1 MKLDCWG
8 VEVGKLCREGVPGR
22 GSGTKHVPCA
32 RGRCTHRCTTGGVVH
47 HLIPRG
53 GLATA
58 ACSSGSR
65 RELGVAVTRHLVSA
79 TFGRPFDMGFQAFFF
94 AYILGG
100 LTLVPLVVV
109 TLFAAALWTA
119 VPVGDVDSAK
129 HKSSELAGRSYEEK
143 DKQEDLRKIDSKTP
157 PSKPRKGWL
166 IVKRTFEDDDGPLF
180 DGSYMNLM
188 RSILDSRSK
197 DPKRSRPKDMY
208 FAVLKGSVL
217 YLYEDEAMSEC
228 HAALELSSHEV
239 RIWPDG
245 LLDAELFTRRN
256 AILLQAAQDA
266 QALPRVTKEMKLGH
280 DDVEDTSQ
288 PNEMADK
295 EIKKIQDAE
304 REAAFDFSTPWYIF
318 VRSVTEMEDWYHAF
332 VHASTHPSQTDIL
345 HPLEPIFAPDHMQ
358 YLVSHLDS
366 QPDPIPMR
374 WLNAF
379 IGRLFFSVYRT
390 AKMEQYII
398 GRLMKKLSKVK
409 RPGFL
414 TDISVTE
421 VSVGQTAP
429 TFFKPMLKELTR
441 EGDAAMEVG
450 LKYKG
455 EIRITVQATAIINL
469 GVRFKTYE
477 VKLVLAVV
485 LRELE
490 GNLLVKIKRPP
501 SNRLWYAF
509 THMPRMELAVEPIV
523 SDRQIT
529 WSMITKTIEGRLKE
543 IVRYLL
549 ISFNTPLTPWCRSW
563 SR

>member
-1 MKLDCWG
+1 MPLG
-8 VEVGKLCREGVPGR
+8 LC
-22 GSGTKHVPCA
+22 
-32 RGRCTHRCTTGGVVH
+32 
-47 HLIPRG
+47 HLG
-53 GLATA
+53 
-58 ACSSGSR
+58 C
-65 RELGVAVTRHLVSA
+65 
-79 TFGRPFDMGFQAFFF
+79 PFDMGFLAFFF

-129 HKSSELAGRSYEEK
+129 QKSRKVAERSNEEK
-143 DKQEDLRKIDSKTP
+143 DRQEILRKTDSKAP
-157 PSKPRKGWL
+157 PPKPKQGWL
-166 IVKRTFEDDDGPLF
+166 TVKRTSEDDDGPLF

-197 DPKRSRPKDMY
+197 DPKKSRPKDMY

-228 HAALELSSHEV
+228 HAALELSSHDV
-239 RIWPDG
+239 RIWPGG

-256 AILLQAAQDA
+256 AILLQAMQDA
-266 QALPRVTKEMKLGH
+266 HALPSVTKAMKLGH
-280 DDVEDTSQ
+280 DEVEDTAQS
-288 PNEMADK
+288 NEVDEM
-295 EIKKIQDAE
+295 EIKKVQEAE
-304 REAAFDFSTPWYIF
+304 REEAFDFSTPWYIF

-332 VHASTHPSQTDIL
+332 VHASTHPSQTDVL
-345 HPLEPIFAPDHMQ
+345 QPLEPIFAPDHMQ
-358 YLVSHLDS
+358 HLVSHLDS

-450 LKYKG
+450 LIYKG
-455 EIRITVQATAIINL
+455 EVRLTVQATATINL
-469 GVRFKTYE
+469 GARFKTYE

-509 THMPRMELAVEPIV
+509 TQMPRMELAVEPIV

-529 WSMITKTIEGRLKE
+529 WGMITKTIEGRLKE
-543 IVRYLL
+543 IVR
-549 ISFNTPLTPWCRSW
+549 
-563 SR
+563 

>member
-1 MKLDCWG
+1 
-8 VEVGKLCREGVPGR
+8 
-22 GSGTKHVPCA
+22 
-32 RGRCTHRCTTGGVVH
+32 
-47 HLIPRG
+47 
-53 GLATA
+53 
-58 ACSSGSR
+58 
-65 RELGVAVTRHLVSA
+65 
-79 TFGRPFDMGFQAFFF
+79 
-94 AYILGG
+94 
-100 LTLVPLVVV
+100 VPLVIV
-109 TLFAAALWTA
+109 TVFAAALWTA
-119 VPVGDVDSAK
+119 VPLGDVDPAK
-129 HKSSELAGRSYEEK
+129 QKRRALAEQSVEEN
-143 DKQEDLRKIDSKTP
+143 KQDHLRKIDSKAP
-157 PSKPRKGWL
+157 PPKPRKGWL
-166 IVKRTFEDDDGPLF
+166 TVKRNFEEEDGPLF

-197 DPKRSRPKDMY
+197 DPKKSRPKDMY
-208 FAVLKGSVL
+208 FAVLKGTVL

-228 HAALELSSHEV
+228 HAALELSSHDV
-239 RIWPDG
+239 RIWPEG

-256 AILLQAAQDA
+256 AIFLKARQDA
-266 QALPRVTKEMKLGH
+266 QALPSVTKEMKLG
-280 DDVEDTSQ
+280 DDEVEGATQSNKMDE
-288 PNEMADK
+288 NA
-295 EIKKIQDAE
+295 IKKVQEVE
-304 REAAFDFSTPWYIF
+304 REEAFDFSTPWYIF
-318 VRSVTEMEDWYHAF
+318 VRSVTDMEDWYHAL
-332 VHASTHPSQTDIL
+332 VHASTQSSQTDPL
-345 HPLEPIFAPDHMQ
+345 QPLEPIFTPDHMQ

-390 AKMEQYII
+390 ARMEQYII

-421 VSVGQTAP
+421 VSVGQTSP

-450 LKYKG
+450 LIYKG
-455 EIRITVQATAIINL
+455 EVRVTVQATAIINL
-469 GVRFKTYE
+469 GARFKTYE

-529 WSMITKTIEGRLKE
+529 WGMITKTIEGRLKE
-543 IVRYLL
+543 IVRWLL
-549 ISFNTPLTPWCRSW
+549 YTLL
-563 SR
+563 

>member
-1 MKLDCWG
+1 
-8 VEVGKLCREGVPGR
+8 
-22 GSGTKHVPCA
+22 
-32 RGRCTHRCTTGGVVH
+32 
-47 HLIPRG
+47 
-53 GLATA
+53 
-58 ACSSGSR
+58 
-65 RELGVAVTRHLVSA
+65 
-79 TFGRPFDMGFQAFFF
+79 MGFLAFLF
-94 AYILGG
+94 AYIFGG
-100 LTLVPLVVV
+100 LTLVPLVIV
-109 TLFAAALWTA
+109 TILAAALWTA
-119 VPVGDVDSAK
+119 VPVGDVDPAK
-129 HKSSELAGRSYEEK
+129 QKRMELAERSVEEENN
-143 DKQEDLRKIDSKTP
+143 QENLRKFDSKAP
-157 PSKPRKGWL
+157 PPKPRRGWL
-166 IVKRTFEDDDGPLF
+166 TVKRTAEDDGPLF

-197 DPKRSRPKDMY
+197 DPKKSRPKDMY

-228 HAALELSSHEV
+228 HAALELSSHEI
-239 RIWPDG
+239 RIWPED
-245 LLDAELFTRRN
+245 LSDAELFTKRN
-256 AILLQAAQDA
+256 AILLKAREDV
-266 QALPRVTKEMKLGH
+266 QALPSVTKEMKLGNDEVH
-280 DDVEDTSQ
+280 GTAQ
-288 PNEMADK
+288 LDK
-295 EIKKIQDAE
+295 MDEKMIKIVPEAE
-304 REAAFDFSTPWYIF
+304 REEAFDFSTPWYIF
-318 VRSVTEMEDWYHAF
+318 VRSVTDMEEWYHAL
-332 VHASTHPSQTDIL
+332 VHASTHPSQTDTL
-345 HPLEPIFAPDHMQ
+345 QPLEPVFAPDHMQ

-450 LKYKG
+450 LIYKG
-455 EIRITVQATAIINL
+455 EVRVTVQATAIINL
-469 GVRFKTYE
+469 GARFKTYE

-529 WSMITKTIEGRLKE
+529 WGMITKSIEGRLKE
-543 IVRYLL
+543 IVR
-549 ISFNTPLTPWCRSW
+549 
-563 SR
+563 

>member
-1 MKLDCWG
+1 
-8 VEVGKLCREGVPGR
+8 
-22 GSGTKHVPCA
+22 
-32 RGRCTHRCTTGGVVH
+32 
-47 HLIPRG
+47 
-53 GLATA
+53 
-58 ACSSGSR
+58 
-65 RELGVAVTRHLVSA
+65 
-79 TFGRPFDMGFQAFFF
+79 MGFLAFFF
-94 AYILGG
+94 AYVLGG
-100 LTLVPLVVV
+100 LTLVPLVIITV
-109 TLFAAALWTA
+109 FAAALWTA
-119 VPVGDVDSAK
+119 VPVGDVDPAK
-129 HKSSELAGRSYEEK
+129 RKRRELAGRSVE
-143 DKQEDLRKIDSKTP
+143 QENEQENLRKIDSKALP
-157 PSKPRKGWL
+157 PKPRKGWL
-166 IVKRTFEDDDGPLF
+166 TVKRKLEDDDGPLF

-197 DPKRSRPKDMY
+197 DPKKSRPKDMY

-239 RIWPDG
+239 RIWPEG

-256 AILLQAAQDA
+256 AIFLEARQDA
-266 QALPRVTKEMKLGH
+266 QALPSVTKEMKLGN
-280 DDVEDTSQ
+280 DKVGDTAQ
-288 PNEMADK
+288 LNNMDEK
-295 EIKKIQDAE
+295 GIKKGQEAE
-304 REAAFDFSTPWYIF
+304 REEAFDFSTPWYIF
-318 VRSVTEMEDWYHAF
+318 VRSVTDMEDWYHAL
-332 VHASTHPSQTDIL
+332 VHAATHPSQNDTL
-345 HPLEPIFAPDHMQ
+345 RSLESIFTPDHMQ

-450 LKYKG
+450 LVYKG
-455 EIRITVQATAIINL
+455 EVRITVQATATINL
-469 GVRFKTYE
+469 GARFKTYE

-509 THMPRMELAVEPIV
+509 THVPRMELAVEPVV

-529 WSMITKTIEGRLKE
+529 WGMITKTIEGQLKE
-543 IVRYLL
+543 VVR
-549 ISFNTPLTPWCRSW
+549 
-563 SR
+563 

>member
-1 MKLDCWG
+1 M
-8 VEVGKLCREGVPGR
+8 
-22 GSGTKHVPCA
+22 
-32 RGRCTHRCTTGGVVH
+32 
-47 HLIPRG
+47 
-53 GLATA
+53 
-58 ACSSGSR
+58 
-65 RELGVAVTRHLVSA
+65 
-79 TFGRPFDMGFQAFFF
+79 
-94 AYILGG
+94 
-100 LTLVPLVVV
+100 PLVIV
-109 TLFAAALWTA
+109 TIFAAALWTA
-119 VPVGDVDSAK
+119 VPVGDVDPAK
-129 HKSSELAGRSYEEK
+129 QKRKELAEGSVEEENN
-143 DKQEDLRKIDSKTP
+143 QENLRKFDSKP
-157 PSKPRKGWL
+157 PPPKPRKGWL
-166 IVKRTFEDDDGPLF
+166 TVKRNAEEDGPLF

-197 DPKRSRPKDMY
+197 DPKKSRPKDMY

-228 HAALELSSHEV
+228 HAALELSSHEI
-239 RIWPDG
+239 RIWPED
-245 LLDAELFTRRN
+245 LPDAELFTKRN
-256 AILLQAAQDA
+256 AILLKAKEDV
-266 QALPRVTKEMKLGH
+266 QALPSVTKEMKLGNDEVDETAH
-280 DDVEDTSQ
+280 L
-288 PNEMADK
+288 DK
-295 EIKKIQDAE
+295 MDEKVIKIVQE
-304 REAAFDFSTPWYIF
+304 REEAFDFSTPWYIF
-318 VRSVTEMEDWYHAF
+318 VRSVTDMEEWYHAL
-332 VHASTHPSQTDIL
+332 VHASTHPSQTDTL
-345 HPLEPIFAPDHMQ
+345 RPLEPVFAPDHMH

-450 LKYKG
+450 LIYKG
-455 EIRITVQATAIINL
+455 EVRVTVQATATINL
-469 GVRFKTYE
+469 GARFKTYE

-529 WSMITKTIEGRLKE
+529 WGMITKSIEGRLKE
-543 IVRYLL
+543 IVR
-549 ISFNTPLTPWCRSW
+549 
-563 SR
+563 

>member
-1 MKLDCWG
+1 
-8 VEVGKLCREGVPGR
+8 
-22 GSGTKHVPCA
+22 
-32 RGRCTHRCTTGGVVH
+32 
-47 HLIPRG
+47 
-53 GLATA
+53 
-58 ACSSGSR
+58 
-65 RELGVAVTRHLVSA
+65 
-79 TFGRPFDMGFQAFFF
+79 MGFLVFFF

-100 LTLVPLVVV
+100 LTLLPLVIF
-109 TLFAAALWTA
+109 TLVAAALWTA

-129 HKSSELAGRSYEEK
+129 QKSRLLAERSSQEK
-143 DKQEDLRKIDSKTP
+143 NRRGDLRKIDSKAP
-157 PSKPRKGWL
+157 PPKPSNGWL
-166 IVKRTFEDDDGPLF
+166 TVKRNFEDDDGPLF

-197 DPKRSRPKDMY
+197 DSKKSRPKDMY

-245 LLDAELFTRRN
+245 LLDAELFTKRN
-256 AILLQAAQDA
+256 AILLQAAQDV
-266 QALPRVTKEMKLGH
+266 QTLPSVTKKMKLGH
-280 DDVEDTSQ
+280 DDVQDTAQS
-288 PNEMADK
+288 NEINEK
-295 EIKKIQDAE
+295 EIKKVQDAE
-304 REAAFDFSTPWYIF
+304 REEAFDFSTPWYIF

-332 VHASTHPSQTDIL
+332 VHASTHPSQADVL
-345 HPLEPIFAPDHMQ
+345 QPLEPVFAPDHMQ

-379 IGRLFFSVYRT
+379 IGRLFFGVYRT
-390 AKMEQYII
+390 AKLEQYII

-450 LKYKG
+450 LIYKG
-455 EIRITVQATAIINL
+455 EVRITVQATAIISL
-469 GVRFKTYE
+469 GARFKTYE
-477 VKLVLAVV
+477 VKLVLAIV

-529 WSMITKTIEGRLKE
+529 WGMITKTIEGRLKE
-543 IVRYLL
+543 IVR
-549 ISFNTPLTPWCRSW
+549 
-563 SR
+563 

>member
-1 MKLDCWG
+1 MVWSIISFQ
-8 VEVGKLCREGVPGR
+8 EVASPP
-22 GSGTKHVPCA
+22 H
-32 RGRCTHRCTTGGVVH
+32 
-47 HLIPRG
+47 
-53 GLATA
+53 TA
-58 ACSSGSR
+58 A
-65 RELGVAVTRHLVSA
+65 VASVSCGCYA
-79 TFGRPFDMGFQAFFF
+79 TWLLPTFGRPFDMGFLAFFF

-100 LTLVPLVVV
+100 LTFLPLVIV

-119 VPVGDVDSAK
+119 VPVGDVA
-129 HKSSELAGRSYEEK
+129 SSKPTSSQLAEQASEEK
-143 DKQEDLRKIDSKTP
+143 DRQENLQKIDLKTP
-157 PSKPRKGWL
+157 PLKPRKGWL
-166 IVKRTFEDDDGPLF
+166 TVKRNFEDDDGPLF
-180 DGSYMNLM
+180 EGSYMNLM

-228 HAALELSSHEV
+228 HAALELSSHKV
-239 RIWPDG
+239 LIWPDG
-245 LLDAELFTRRN
+245 LLDAELFTKRN
-256 AILLQAAQDA
+256 AILLQATQDA
-266 QALPRVTKEMKLGH
+266 QALPSLTKEMKFGH
-280 DDVEDTSQ
+280 DEVEDIPQS
-288 PNEMADK
+288 NEMDDK
-295 EIKKIQDAE
+295 EIKKVQEAE
-304 REAAFDFSTPWYIF
+304 REEAFDFSTPWYIF
-318 VRSVTEMEDWYHAF
+318 VRSVTEMEDWYHAL
-332 VHASTHPSQTDIL
+332 VHASTHPSQTNIL

-390 AKMEQYII
+390 ESMEQYII

-429 TFFKPMLKELTR
+429 TLFKPMLKELTR

-450 LKYKG
+450 LIYKG
-455 EIRITVQATAIINL
+455 EVRITVQATATINL
-469 GVRFKTYE
+469 GARFKTYE

-529 WSMITKTIEGRLKE
+529 WGMITKTIEGRLKE
-543 IVRYLL
+543 IVR
-549 ISFNTPLTPWCRSW
+549 
-563 SR
+563 